1 MKKLSTLLI
10 SLFVAALCFG
20 QTTEQKYDAQ
30 LAKRLGAD
38 DYGMKSYILVILKTG
53 SNTTTDKRFIDSCFA
68 GHMSNMGVMVKAGKL
83 VVAGPIGK
91 NEKSYR
97 GIFILNAK
105 DFEEAKELLKGD
117 PAVKEGLLDAELY
130 NWYGSAALPLYLES
144 ADKIAKKN
152 I

>member
-1 MKKLSTLLI
+1 MKKLSTLII
-10 SLFVAALCFG
+10 SLFVAALCIG
-20 QTTEQKYDAQ
+20 QTTEKKFDAE

-53 SNTTTDKRFIDSCFA
+53 GNTTTDKRFIDSCFA

-144 ADKIAKKN
+144 ADKIAKQKR
-152 I
+152 

>member
-83 VVAGPIGK
+83 LVAGPIGK

-105 DFEEAKELLKGD
+105 DFEEAKELMKGD

-144 ADKIAKKN
+144 ADKIAQKN

>member
-10 SLFVAALCFG
+10 SLFVVTLCFG

-38 DYGMKSYILVILKTG
+38 DYGMKSYILVILKSG
-53 SNTTTDKRFIDSCFA
+53 ENTTTDKKFIDSCFA

-83 VVAGPIGK
+83 VVAGPIAK

>member
-1 MKKLSTLLI
+1 MKKFITLTI
-10 SLFVAALCFG
+10 SLLVVTLSFG
-20 QTTEQKYDAQ
+20 QITEKKFDSE
-30 LAKRLGAD
+30 LAKKLGAD

-53 SNTTTDKRFIDSCFA
+53 SNTTTDKKFIDSCFA

-105 DFEEAKELLKGD
+105 DFEEAKSLLKSD

-144 ADKIAKKN
+144 ADKIAKQKR
-152 I
+152 